1 MDPVS
6 LHILASKVDLINGI
20 RKKGKKIIEYSG
32 MSLKRS
38 CSFLN
43 DIFFHGK
50 GFKNKK
56 SGSSLLFKNNKD
68 SEKNSKK
75 CQLSSQKMQGFL
87 TKTSTQLKKQNSLR
101 SPFLKYI
108 KVKTNYKSKHNYY
121 KLFLAQELYNPSLK
135 NMSLKESLSFSE
147 FGSEVPMR
155 IPSHK
160 PGAIWV
166 MKFSKD
172 GKYLATGGQDMILRV
187 WMVIGANGTLDNKKK
202 NQKPK
207 TISIDEDYSAYKELP
222 APVFFPDP
230 VHEYVGHKLDVL
242 DLSWSKNN
250 FLLSSSMDKTVR
262 LWHVSRKECLC
273 CFEHNDF
280 VTSIAFHPLDDRYFL
295 SGSLDCKLRFW
306 NIKEKNILFWNELPE
321 LITAVAF
328 SPDGRMAIAGS
339 FNGLCMFYETKG
351 LRYHTQIHI
360 KSSRGKN
367 SKGSKITGIETVSN
381 VPNNTDDIKLLITSN
396 DSRIRIYNMRD
407 KSLEFKLKGNQNT
420 CSQIRATF
428 SDDAKH
434 VICGSEDKQVY
445 IWKLDNDS
453 IIKKNEQSLQHF
465 EVDSNII
472 TVAIF
477 APIKSKDLLIA
488 SGDPIYSSCM
498 NFRQTSNN
506 YNNNISIVSNC
517 QFENFFI
524 NKPISEKL
532 GSLNENSEHEHGD
545 IVICAD
551 YSGKIKI
558 FRYDCAPV
566 YREMDA
572 ISEKSIKKYKLLSLF
587 KKNSTQ
593 FSN

>member
-1 MDPVS
+1 MDPLS
-6 LHILASKVDLINGI
+6 LHIFALKVNL
-20 RKKGKKIIEYSG
+20 
-32 MSLKRS
+32 M
-38 CSFLN
+38 N
-43 DIFFHGK
+43 DIKKNGQKVIAYSDFSLNKSGDLQDDVAFHGEN
-50 GFKNKK
+50 FKNKRK
-56 SGSSLLFKNNKD
+56 RFSLLFLNNKD
-68 SEKNSKK
+68 SKKITKNDQSY
-75 CQLSSQKMQGFL
+75 SQK
-87 TKTSTQLKKQNSLR
+87 TAKCRAKTSTQLEKQNSLR
-101 SPFLKYI
+101 SSSLFLKYI
-108 KVKTNYKSKHNYY
+108 KVKTNHKSKHNYH
-121 KLFLAQELYNPSLK
+121 KLFFAQELYNPSSLK
-135 NMSLKESLSFSE
+135 AHTLKESLSFSE
-147 FGSEVPMR
+147 FNSSKVPIK
-155 IPSHK
+155 IPCHK
-160 PGAIWV
+160 SGAIWA

-187 WMVIGANGTLDNKKK
+187 WMVIGAKGGSDSNKKD
-202 NQKPK
+202 QRPK
-207 TISIDEDYSAYKELP
+207 TISVDQDFSAYKELL

-360 KSSRGKN
+360 KSSKGKN
-367 SKGSKITGIETVSN
+367 SKGSKITGIEAISN
-381 VPNNTDDIKLLITSN
+381 VPDNSSDTKLLITSN

-445 IWKLDNDS
+445 IWKLDNES
-453 IIKKNEQSLQHF
+453 VVKKNEQTLQHF
-465 EVDSNII
+465 EADSNII

-477 APIKSKDLLIA
+477 APIKSKDLLVA

-498 NFRQTSNN
+498 NLRRPSS
-506 YNNNISIVSNC
+506 YHNNNISIVSNC
-517 QFENFFI
+517 QLENFFV
-524 NKPISEKL
+524 NKPIGENL
-532 GSLNENSEHEHGD
+532 GNLNEKSKHNHGD
-545 IVICAD
+545 IIICAD
-551 YSGKIKI
+551 YSGKIKV
-558 FRYDCAPV
+558 FRYDCASI
-566 YREMDA
+566 YREIDT
-572 ISEKSIKKYKLLSLF
+572 IKKTIYKF
-587 KKNSTQ
+587 RIKYG
-593 FSN
+593 